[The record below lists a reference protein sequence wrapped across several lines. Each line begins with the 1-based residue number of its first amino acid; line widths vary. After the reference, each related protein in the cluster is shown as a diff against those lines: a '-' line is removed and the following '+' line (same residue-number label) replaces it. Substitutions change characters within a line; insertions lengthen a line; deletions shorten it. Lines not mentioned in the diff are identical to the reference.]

1 MTTRFFEKFSSDLS
15 NLLLDNDE
23 YNVVIEVGKTPN
35 NQIFKAHSIILNSR
49 CSYFKNKLSN
59 IAYENNIKKI
69 NVNISVKIF
78 DIILKFFPLSEN
90 YLVFILKF
98 DYLQIDEILIWDYV
112 IKWGIAQNPSLS
124 PNPDQWSDADIST
137 LKNTLKN
144 CLPLIR
150 YFQISGKDI
159 FDKIR
164 PYQKI
169 FDQSLWDDIE
179 TKLMAPNREVIK
191 SAVLPPRNFLSI
203 SIPSRTTSMP
213 EFNAFELKQRGE
225 SHFMMGRYKL
235 ALIDL
240 SKSLEIIPNNSHTLT
255 SRGVTY
261 HMLDKYEEALIDL
274 NKSLEIDPNDAFT
287 LRNRGATYYL
297 IGKYDE
303 AIVDLNK
310 SLDLDPDNAF
320 ALDNRGATYYMLNK
334 YDEALADLNKSLEL
348 EPNDEFTLRVRGAT
362 YLMLEKYDEAIADLT
377 NSLNIGPNNVFA
389 LGNRGLI
396 YLMMGKYNESFI
408 DLAKALE
415 IEPYNSWTLKVHSK
429 LISIMKKKQNAQ

>member
-15 NLLLDNDE
+15 NLLLNSDE
-23 YNVVIEVGKTPN
+23 YNVTIEVGKAPN
-35 NQIFKAHSIILNSR
+35 NQIFKAHSIVLNSR

-59 IAYENNIKKI
+59 ITYENNIKKI
-69 NVNISVKIF
+69 NVNISVKVF
-78 DIILKFFPLSEN
+78 DIILKYIYSGIISLEKVDISTIFDLLITSIEFGLDELVMNIQSFLIENNASWLHLNFPRIYQSDFNLDNFKVSHQFCTNIIIRYPSIIFNSDRFFPLSEN
-90 YLVFILKF
+90 YLIFILKL
-98 DYLQIDEILIWDYV
+98 DYLQIDEILIWDYI

-169 FDQSLWDDIE
+169 FDQNLWDDIE

-191 SAVLPPRNFLSI
+191 SAVLPPRNFLPI

-225 SHFMMGRYKL
+225 SHFVMGRYKH

-240 SKSLEIIPNNSHTLT
+240 SKSLEIIPNNSHALT

-261 HMLDKYEEALIDL
+261 HMLDKYEEALVDL

-287 LRNRGATYYL
+287 LRNR
-297 IGKYDE
+297 E
-303 AIVDLNK
+303 V
-310 SLDLDPDNAF
+310 
-320 ALDNRGATYYMLNK
+320 
-334 YDEALADLNKSLEL
+334 
-348 EPNDEFTLRVRGAT
+348 
-362 YLMLEKYDEAIADLT
+362 
-377 NSLNIGPNNVFA
+377 
-389 LGNRGLI
+389 
-396 YLMMGKYNESFI
+396 
-408 DLAKALE
+408 
-415 IEPYNSWTLKVHSK
+415 
-429 LISIMKKKQNAQ
+429 